1 MGKKKRNVASRTK
14 SSVVLSPASGDGD
27 RGIQAKDSK
36 LESLLIQPGCLDEAS
51 SSWNYEQ
58 IKSQCDKAISALSEG
73 NQTKALKI
81 MKEASH
87 RFENSALI
95 HECQGIIWM
104 GMALCMEDPDAKQRR
119 LRNAIDSA
127 RKAVNLSPNSIVFSY
142 VYAKMLFE
150 LASDSKEYE
159 EVVQECERGL
169 AIENPTDPA
178 KESLQKESQPKL
190 STAAERVGCVN
201 GQLWLLIQSANEASI
216 SKWMKT
222 LGIGSE
228 DDSRIIPVG
237 RLTEDPME
245 LGLVPATRRPT
256 EIEIKI
262 EKATKTP
269 EERRKEIE
277 ANVAAARLV
286 QQKSEREAQSTN
298 DESKGNPGLI
308 SLEGNVNS
316 AERKDQLVT
325 LELIFSSLKD
335 GIACGVL
342 SEALSFAVDKVA
354 WHKLV
359 QVKLYY
365 HVIILLASLR
375 VEIGYR

>member
-14 SSVVLSPASGDGD
+14 SSVVPSPASGDGD

-36 LESLLIQPGCLDEAS
+36 LESLLIPPGCLDEAS

-58 IKSQCDKAISALSEG
+58 IKSQCDKALSALSEG

-104 GMALCMEDPDAKQRR
+104 GMAFCMEDPDAKQRR

-127 RKAVNLSPNSIVFSY
+127 RKAVNVSPNSIVFSY
-142 VYAKMLFE
+142 FYAKMLFE

-178 KESLQKESQPKL
+178 KESLLKESQPKL

-201 GQLWLLIQSANEASI
+201 GKLWLLIHSANEASI

-228 DDSRIIPVG
+228 DDSRIIPDG

-256 EIEIKI
+256 ELEIEIEIKI
-262 EKATKTP
+262 GKATKTP

-298 DESKGNPGLI
+298 DERKGNPELI
-308 SLEGNVNS
+308 SVEGNVNS
-316 AERKDQLVT
+316 AERKDQ
-325 LELIFSSLKD
+325 
-335 GIACGVL
+335 
-342 SEALSFAVDKVA
+342 DKVA

-365 HVIILLASLR
+365 HVIILPASLR

>member
-1 MGKKKRNVASRTK
+1 MGKKMRNVASRTK
-14 SSVVLSPASGDGD
+14 SSVVRSPASGDGD

-36 LESLLIQPGCLDEAS
+36 LESLLTQPGCLDEAS

-58 IKSQCDKAISALSEG
+58 IKSQCDKALSALSEG

-104 GMALCMEDPDAKQRR
+104 GMAFCMEDPDAKQRR

-127 RKAVNLSPNSIVFSY
+127 RKAVNLSPNSI
-142 VYAKMLFE
+142 
-150 LASDSKEYE
+150 EYE

-169 AIENPTDPA
+169 AIENPTHPA
-178 KESLQKESQPKL
+178 EESLQKESQPKL
-190 STAAERVGCVN
+190 STAAERVGYVN
-201 GQLWLLIQSANEASI
+201 GQLWLLIHSANKASI

-228 DDSRIIPVG
+228 DDSRKIPVG
-237 RLTEDPME
+237 RLTEEPME

-269 EERRKEIE
+269 EERRKEIK

-298 DESKGNPGLI
+298 DDSKGNPELI
-308 SLEGNVNS
+308 SVEGNVNS
-316 AERKDQLVT
+316 AERKDQVT
-325 LELIFSSLKD
+325 SS
-335 GIACGVL
+335 
-342 SEALSFAVDKVA
+342 
-354 WHKLV
+354 WN
-359 QVKLYY
+359 
-365 HVIILLASLR
+365 
-375 VEIGYR
+375 